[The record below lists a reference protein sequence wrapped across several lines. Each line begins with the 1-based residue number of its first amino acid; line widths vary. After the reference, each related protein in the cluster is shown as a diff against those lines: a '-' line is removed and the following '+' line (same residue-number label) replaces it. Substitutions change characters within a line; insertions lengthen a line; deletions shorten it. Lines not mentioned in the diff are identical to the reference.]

1 MPITIYK
8 STSAYK
14 AGAVKITT
22 ESLLSCFLTFNG
34 DQNYK
39 YFTYT
44 ASSQSLSSLVKSYNI
59 QPFIA
64 AYGIGLSSSSSSTL
78 TSINILSS
86 TSVSINRFTGS
97 ISISAQKPGTYNFNL
112 FAFTESTS
120 SFPYVTLSATVPVT
134 VLSSSTIVHQGPS
147 YLVDIA
153 DRQNI
158 VSISR
163 EILTTINTVSSA
175 PLWNLPRAIYVSVS
189 GGPAQMFNLAFAK
202 DTFTDFDEIAARY
215 VSTLSNYSLI
225 LAREYNDTNHSW
237 KFVQFN

>member
-1 MPITIYK
+1 MSITIYK
-8 STSAYK
+8 STSASK
-14 AGAVKITT
+14 AGAIKITT
-22 ESLLSCFLTFNG
+22 GSLLSGFLEFNS

-39 YFTYT
+39 YFTSY
-44 ASSQSLSSLVKSYNI
+44 SYLSGSLSAISI
-59 QPFIA
+59 TPFISS
-64 AYGIGLSSSSSSTL
+64 YSVGLSSSISSNL
-78 TSINILSS
+78 TSVNLNQTTFVLVNKS
-86 TSVSINRFTGS
+86 TGQV
-97 ISISAQKPGTYNFNL
+97 SISAQNPGTYAFNI
-112 FAFTESTS
+112 FASTETIGRSLTS
-120 SFPYVTLSATVPVT
+120 IILSATVPVT

-147 YLVDIA
+147 YLVDIV
-153 DRQNI
+153 DNQNI

-175 PLWNLPRAIYVSVS
+175 PLWSLPRTIYVSVS

-215 VSTLSNYSLI
+215 VSSFSTYSLI